1 MNNNY
6 FFNLIELIKTHKKI
20 SFYIIL
26 ILFGIIFFFLK
37 QYILTSIILVYTTE
51 KILKKYENKMKLRK
65 FATGSLILGTLI
77 LIGTIFSLILKKSID
92 ISNIFFLIFSSIF
105 TILLAF
111 YYVVCFFIYYFQ
123 SKNFLKAVKDS
134 LKLILFRK
142 KNKYSD
148 FLNEFT
154 NLIFINSIVVT
165 LLIFLVS
172 LFHESIPDITEI
184 INERYI
190 LSYLTVL
197 IVKTID
203 FLKEKILE
211 IE

>member
-6 FFNLIELIKTHKKI
+6 FFNLIELIKTYKKI

-92 ISNIFFLIFSSIF
+92 ISNIFF
-105 TILLAF
+105 
-111 YYVVCFFIYYFQ
+111 
-123 SKNFLKAVKDS
+123 
-134 LKLILFRK
+134 
-142 KNKYSD
+142 
-148 FLNEFT
+148 
-154 NLIFINSIVVT
+154 
-165 LLIFLVS
+165 
-172 LFHESIPDITEI
+172 
-184 INERYI
+184 
-190 LSYLTVL
+190 
-197 IVKTID
+197 
-203 FLKEKILE
+203 
-211 IE
+211 